1 MSVRVCICRICECT
15 KVYKCKCKCKCKL
28 ETNLYAVYIVHQEC
42 MHYFDNGTLRASELL
57 HLLHYCIDP
66 FWPLRLAL
74 SPILSSTVYRTIN
87 NHSLSSKTFSALQYP
102 LHSSPTLIS
111 PQPQKRVHFTEPCP
125 QQSNNLPAHHP
136 PPPSTASLH
145 FTIATI
151 ALRSWSWGRGPV
163 PS

>member
-1 MSVRVCICRICECT
+1 MPTASTSMTRFVCAKIHISRYCTVVLFWTFCWMSVCICRICECT

-102 LHSSPTLIS
+102 LHSSPTPLSSSALSTTTTLSTPTSSHS
-111 PQPQKRVHFTEPCP
+111 PT
-125 QQSNNLPAHHP
+125 
-136 PPPSTASLH
+136 
-145 FTIATI
+145 
-151 ALRSWSWGRGPV
+151 
-163 PS
+163 